1 MKIFDV
7 STLHFTE
14 VRLNMNEATGHSKTR
29 VDRLRNQGTKMP
41 EFLAVD
47 FYCGAGGTT
56 RGLLDAG
63 GYIICGIDK
72 DERNRITYQSNN
84 QNTSLDESE
93 PRFLAFDM
101 FPAHPDYP
109 EGQQQEVWAELRELI
124 PKYRSAAAEVPLLFV
139 ICAPCQSFTRFIQ
152 RRLTDERIKSRNR
165 DLNLLSQTLG
175 FIAEFQPEM
184 VISENVARIKTGQ
197 YRHIWCA
204 FKEQLGSLGYSV
216 GEDRVCASHFG
227 VPQYRRRS
235 VIIAFRNE
243 NGYEQT
249 SDLPVPNLD
258 SDAPT
263 RSAREAID
271 HLPSLEAGGR
281 CSDFANHVCLNIS
294 EINRHRL
301 MSVKPG
307 EPNWGFSDTQFGDLS
322 LPCHSRLAAKGNRG
336 FGDSYTRLHPDR
348 PAPTLTTRF
357 NSISN
362 GRFGHYDEGQVRGL
376 SLREG
381 ATLQSFEDDYVF
393 HGDSMGAI
401 AGMIGNAVP
410 PRLAAYMAT
419 WLLNLWRKQG
429 FNVRNQ

>member
-1 MKIFDV
+1 
-7 STLHFTE
+7 
-14 VRLNMNEATGHSKTR
+14 MNEAIGHTKTEFER
-29 VDRLRNQGTKMP
+29 FKNHKTKAP

-63 GYIICGIDK
+63 GYIICGIDN
-72 DERNRITYQSNN
+72 DEMNRITYQNNN
-84 QNTSLDESE
+84 QNTTLDEAE
-93 PRFLAFDM
+93 PRFLAYDM
-101 FPAHPDYP
+101 FPAQPEYP
-109 EGQQQEVWAELRELI
+109 EGQQQEIRAELKELI
-124 PKYRSAAAEVPLLFV
+124 PKYRSAAAEVPLMFV

-165 DLNLLSQTLG
+165 DLNLLTQTLG

-184 VISENVARIKTGQ
+184 IISENVARIKTGQ
-197 YRHIWCA
+197 YRHIWSD
-204 FKEQLGSLGYSV
+204 FEVQLRNLGYSV
-216 GEDRVCASHFG
+216 GEDRVCASRFG

-235 VIIAFRNE
+235 VMLALKSE
-243 NGYEQT
+243 KEYKQT
-249 SDLPVPNLD
+249 IDLPVPSLNP
-258 SDAPT
+258 DAPT
-263 RSAREAID
+263 LSAREAID
-271 HLPSLEAGGR
+271 HLPALEAGGR
-281 CSDFANHVCLNIS
+281 CKDTSNHDCLNLY
-294 EINRHRL
+294 EINRLRL

-307 EPNWGFSDTQFGDLS
+307 EPNWGFSDTPFGDLS
-322 LPCHSRLAAKGNRG
+322 LPCHSRLAAKGNQG

-393 HGDSMGAI
+393 HGDSMSAI
-401 AGMIGNAVP
+401 AKMIGNAVP
-410 PRLAAYMAT
+410 PRLAAFMAT

-429 FNVRNQ
+429 PSVQN